1 MMENDLAAML
11 SMLAGPLA
19 FGAAYGGV
27 RVGLSELKATSEN
40 LARLVQRLDDRL
52 DLMSQTLAYE
62 QKLAESQA
70 SIIVAE
76 ATSSSWLTT
85 TWRPITM
92 LVFVALVVRSEL
104 TGATIPPDL
113 WFTIKLGLGGYL
125 GGRSVEKSVGAIT
138 QVMKQKDEV

>member
-1 MMENDLAAML
+1 MVDNLHTSDEERLEA
-11 SMLAGPLA
+11 
-19 FGAAYGGV
+19 
-27 RVGLSELKATSEN
+27 KAVLLQLQTG
-40 LARLVQRLDDRL
+40 
-52 DLMSQTLAYE
+52 LMSQTLAYE

-92 LVFVALVVRSEL
+92 LTFVALIVWSQF
-104 TGATIPPDL
+104 TGMEIPPDL
-113 WFTIKLGLGGYL
+113 WFVVKLGLGGYL

-138 QVMKQKDEV
+138 QSMKQKEQV

>member
-1 MMENDLAAML
+1 
-11 SMLAGPLA
+11 
-19 FGAAYGGV
+19 
-27 RVGLSELKATSEN
+27 
-40 LARLVQRLDDRL
+40 
-52 DLMSQTLAYE
+52 MSQTLAYE

>member
-1 MMENDLAAML
+1 MT
-11 SMLAGPLA
+11 GPLA
-19 FGAAYGGV
+19 FLS
-27 RVGLSELKATSEN
+27 GLIKPVSDLVDNLHTSDEERLEAKSVLLELQTG
-40 LARLVQRLDDRL
+40 
-52 DLMSQTLAYE
+52 LMSQTLAYE

>member
-1 MMENDLAAML
+1 M
-11 SMLAGPLA
+11 SGPLG
-19 FGAAYGGV
+19 F
-27 RVGLSELKATSEN
+27 LSSLIKPVTEMVDNLHTSDEERLEAKAVLLQLQTG
-40 LARLVQRLDDRL
+40 
-52 DLMSQTLAYE
+52 LMSQTLAYE

-92 LVFVALVVRSEL
+92 LTFVALIVWSQF
-104 TGATIPPDL
+104 TGMEIPPDL
-113 WFTIKLGLGGYL
+113 WFVVKLGLGGYL

-138 QVMKQKDEV
+138 QVMKQKEQV

>member
-1 MMENDLAAML
+1 M
-11 SMLAGPLA
+11 SGPLS
-19 FGAAYGGV
+19 FLS
-27 RVGLSELKATSEN
+27 GLIKPVSDLVDNLHTSDEERLEAKSVLLELQTG
-40 LARLVQRLDDRL
+40 
-52 DLMSQTLAYE
+52 LMSQTLAYE